1 MIPAF
6 LLQEA
11 AAPVAQGGDTAWL
24 LVSTALV
31 LLMVPGL
38 ACFYGGLARGRA
50 VLNTMLMSVLALA
63 IMSVLWVVV
72 GYSLAFSPGSAWL
85 GGLQWVG
92 MSGVGAAPNPTY
104 SANVPHLLFAAFQ
117 MMFAGITIALISG
130 AVIERMRF
138 VAFAAFAVLWGL
150 FVYVPL
156 AHWVWADGGWL
167 RTLGALDFAGGTVVH
182 ISAGVS
188 ALLLAK
194 LIGPRHEFGRTAI
207 LPHNVPLTLLGTGM
221 LWFGWFGFNAG
232 SALAA
237 DGVAANAAVTT
248 HTAAAAAVIT
258 WLVLEMARTKH
269 ATAVGAATGAV
280 AGLVA
285 ITPAAGFVT
294 PLGAIAIG
302 AIGSVASY
310 AAIQWRPRTR
320 IDDALDVFAC
330 HGVAGIAGALVT
342 GVFATT
348 SVNALGA
355 DGLLY
360 GGGVRLLGIQA
371 AAVAATI
378 VFVCIATP
386 AIYLGVQAV
395 LGARVSLADELA
407 GIDSVEHSEEAYHTG
422 GFDELAGQAVS
433 LGQRVVLPASEL
445 FAARTPVATRTVPN
459 AG

>member
-1 MIPAF
+1 MSAGVVF
-6 LLQEA
+6 LLQEG
-11 AAPVAQGGDTAWL
+11 APGAHAGDTAWL
-24 LVSTALV
+24 LASTALV

-50 VLNTMLMSVLALA
+50 VLNTMLMCVAGLA
-63 IMSVLWVVV
+63 IMSVLWVTV
-72 GYSLAFSPGSAWL
+72 GYSLAFAPGSAWI

-92 MSGVGAAPNPTY
+92 MHGVGAAPNPTY

-117 MMFAGITIALISG
+117 MMFAGITVGLISG
-130 AVIERMRF
+130 AVVERMRF
-138 VAFAAFAVLWGL
+138 PAFALFALLWGTL
-150 FVYVPL
+150 VYLPL

-182 ISAGVS
+182 ISAGVT
-188 ALLLAK
+188 AFLLAR
-194 LIGPRHEFGRTAI
+194 LVGPRHDFGRAAI

-248 HTAAAAAVIT
+248 HVAAAAAVLT
-258 WLVLEMARTKH
+258 WMGIERLRNGH

-294 PLGAIAIG
+294 PPGALALGAIGAVSSFVAIH
-302 AIGSVASY
+302 
-310 AAIQWRPRTR
+310 WRPRSR

-330 HGVAGIAGALVT
+330 HGVAGIAGAVFT
-342 GVFATT
+342 GVFATK

-355 DGLLY
+355 DGLLH
-360 GGGVRLLGIQA
+360 GGGVGLLGVQV
-371 AAVAATI
+371 AAVLATI
-378 VFVCIATP
+378 VFVLVATP
-386 AIYLGVQAV
+386 AILAV
-395 LGARVSLADELA
+395 VRLVMPVRVPLADELG
-407 GIDSVEHSEEAYHTG
+407 GIDAVEHSEEAYHG
-422 GFDELAGQAVS
+422 VGLAEFAS
-433 LGQRVVLPASEL
+433 PALGLSQRVVLPADEL
-445 FAARTPVATRTVPN
+445 YAVTPAARPASG
-459 AG
+459 A

>member
-1 MIPAF
+1 MTTTAF
-6 LLQEA
+6 VPLLQEA
-11 AAPVAQGGDTAWL
+11 APVVQGGDTAWL

-50 VLNTMLMSVLALA
+50 VLNTMLMCVIGLA
-63 IMSVLWVVV
+63 IMSVLWVTV
-72 GYSLAFSPGSAWL
+72 GYSLAFAPGSAWI

-92 MSGVGAAPNPTY
+92 MQGVGAAPNPTY

-117 MMFAGITIALISG
+117 MMFAGITVGLISG
-130 AVIERMRF
+130 AVVERMRF
-138 VAFAAFAVLWGL
+138 PAFALFAALWGT
-150 FVYVPL
+150 FVYLPL

-188 ALLLAK
+188 AFLLAK
-194 LIGPRHEFGRTAI
+194 LIGPRHDFGRAAI
-207 LPHNVPLTLLGTGM
+207 LPHNVPLTLLGTGL

-248 HTAAAAAVIT
+248 HVAAAAAVLT
-258 WLVLEMARTKH
+258 WMLIERLRNGH

-294 PLGAIAIG
+294 PLGALALGAIG
-302 AIGSVASY
+302 AASSFL
-310 AAIQWRPRTR
+310 AIQWRPRSR

-330 HGVAGIAGALVT
+330 HGVAGI
-342 GVFATT
+342 
-348 SVNALGA
+348 
-355 DGLLY
+355 
-360 GGGVRLLGIQA
+360 
-371 AAVAATI
+371 
-378 VFVCIATP
+378 
-386 AIYLGVQAV
+386 
-395 LGARVSLADELA
+395 VSILRPPISA
-407 GIDSVEHSEEAYHTG
+407 
-422 GFDELAGQAVS
+422 
-433 LGQRVVLPASEL
+433 P
-445 FAARTPVATRTVPN
+445 
-459 AG
+459 